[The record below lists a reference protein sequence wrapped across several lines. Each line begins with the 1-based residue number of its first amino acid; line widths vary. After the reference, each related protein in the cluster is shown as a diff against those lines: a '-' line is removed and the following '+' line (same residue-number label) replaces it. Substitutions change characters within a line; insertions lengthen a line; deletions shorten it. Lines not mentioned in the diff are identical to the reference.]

1 MVKITRITVF
11 PTDPDIRPEQP
22 VDDESLG
29 IPASDGM
36 FPDGL
41 APRHQ
46 AVEGV
51 VAGLEDLD
59 DLDQLHD
66 RDWVEEM
73 KPPAPVSPP
82 NILHWMVRREL
93 GQLRSANLHHVSNL
107 EEGSVG
113 GKNISPP

>member
-1 MVKITRITVF
+1 MVKITRTKVS
-11 PTDPDIRPEQP
+11 PTDPDVRTEQP

-29 IPASDGM
+29 VSAGDGM
-36 FPDGL
+36 FPDGF

-66 RDWVEEM
+66 RDWIEEM
-73 KPPAPVSPP
+73 
-82 NILHWMVRREL
+82 
-93 GQLRSANLHHVSNL
+93 
-107 EEGSVG
+107 
-113 GKNISPP
+113 